1 MIEYIK
7 AGIGFAVGYFIT
19 NYIANKY
26 FTNKLDEIKFHQQSF
41 RFTKSLDELLRLFVF
56 YFLKGEYCHE
66 KTWNVWSCSRLHFNT
81 YDRRFMVNMD
91 LDQIFKKQL
100 EIFII
105 IFNSIF

>member
-56 YFLKGEYCHE
+56 YF
-66 KTWNVWSCSRLHFNT
+66 
-81 YDRRFMVNMD
+81 
-91 LDQIFKKQL
+91 
-100 EIFII
+100 
-105 IFNSIF
+105 